1 MASERQIAANRLN
14 ARKSTGPR
22 SRAGKRRAS
31 RNAYRHGL
39 ASSRKPDAA
48 TARKLDQLARQIA
61 GDSNSEII
69 LELARSAAEA
79 ELDLARVR
87 LASVALINR
96 VSAFGAID
104 PFSDELAKDK
114 AKLQRLRAEL
124 RQFRAE
130 LRQFRAELPH
140 FNACQAQHRKALCK
154 ILYRDGRHTALVEED
169 SNENMPTQEPERTA
183 EAVRRALPE
192 LVKLNRYQ
200 VRAASRRNRAI
211 KEIIKI
217 KSN

>member
-14 ARKSTGPR
+14 ARKSTGPL

-39 ASSRKPDAA
+39 ASRRKPDAA
-48 TARKLDQLARQIA
+48 TSRKLDQLARQIV
-61 GDSNSEII
+61 GDSDSEII

-79 ELDLARVR
+79 EFDLARVR
-87 LASVALINR
+87 LARVALINR

-104 PFSDELAKDK
+104 PFFDKLAKDK
-114 AKLQRLRAEL
+114 ARWRRLRL
-124 RQFRAE
+124 QSSVQDF
-130 LRQFRAELPH
+130 
-140 FNACQAQHRKALCK
+140 
-154 ILYRDGRHTALVEED
+154 ID
-169 SNENMPTQEPERTA
+169 STENMPTQQSERAA

-192 LVKLNRYQ
+192 LVKLDRYQ
-200 VRAASRRNRAI
+200 VRATSRRNRAI
-211 KEIIKI
+211 EEIINI

>member
-48 TARKLDQLARQIA
+48 TARKLDQLARQIV
-61 GDSNSEII
+61 GDSKSEIS

-79 ELDLARVR
+79 EFDLARVR
-87 LASVALINR
+87 LVGVALINR

-104 PFSDELAKDK
+104 PFSDELAKDM
-114 AKLQRLRAEL
+114 AKLERLRAEL
-124 RQFRAE
+124 R
-130 LRQFRAELPH
+130 H
-140 FNACQAQHRKALCK
+140 FKARLSGAAPQSPVQDF
-154 ILYRDGRHTALVEED
+154 ID
-169 SNENMPTQEPERTA
+169 SAENMPTQEPERTA

>member
-48 TARKLDQLARQIA
+48 TARKLERLARQIA

-79 ELDLARVR
+79 EFDLARARV
-87 LASVALINR
+87 ASVALINR

-114 AKLQRLRAEL
+114 AKWQRLRAEL
-124 RQFRAE
+124 RNFRAE
-130 LRQFRAELPH
+130 LRHFKARLSGAVPQSPVQDFIDSAENL
-140 FNACQAQHRKALCK
+140 
-154 ILYRDGRHTALVEED
+154 
-169 SNENMPTQEPERTA
+169 PTQEPERTA

>member
-14 ARKSTGPR
+14 ARKSTGPL

-48 TARKLDQLARQIA
+48 TARKLDQLARQIV

-79 ELDLARVR
+79 EFDLARVR
-87 LASVALINR
+87 LAGVALINR

-104 PFSDELAKDK
+104 PFFDKLAKDK
-114 AKLQRLRAEL
+114 AKWQRLRAEL
-124 RQFRAE
+124 R
-130 LRQFRAELPH
+130 H
-140 FNACQAQHRKALCK
+140 FKACLSGAAPQGPVPDFIVSA
-154 ILYRDGRHTALVEED
+154 
-169 SNENMPTQEPERTA
+169 ENMPTQQPERTV

-217 KSN
+217 KSNSN

>member
-14 ARKSTGPR
+14 ARKSTGPL
-22 SRAGKRRAS
+22 SRAGKRRSS

-48 TARKLDQLARQIA
+48 VARKLDQLARQIA

-79 ELDLARVR
+79 EFDLARGR
-87 LASVALINR
+87 LACRGLINR
-96 VSAFGAID
+96 VFVDGTID
-104 PFSDELAKDK
+104 PIADQLEKDK
-114 AKLQRLRAEL
+114 AKWKRVRAEV
-124 RQFRAE
+124 R
-130 LRQFRAELPH
+130 H
-140 FNACQAQHRKALCK
+140 FKAL
-154 ILYRDGRHTALVEED
+154 LSGVAALEIPVQDFID
-169 SNENMPTQEPERTA
+169 SAENMPTQEPERTA

-211 KEIIKI
+211 KEISRLKRTEIVGLIANWRAHRVKPEE
-217 KSN
+217 

>member
-14 ARKSTGPR
+14 ARKSTGPL

-48 TARKLDQLARQIA
+48 TARKLDQLARQIV

-79 ELDLARVR
+79 EFDLARVR
-87 LASVALINR
+87 LAGVALINR
-96 VSAFGAID
+96 VSAFGSID
-104 PFSDELAKDK
+104 PFFDELAKDK
-114 AKLQRLRAEL
+114 AKWQRLRAEL
-124 RQFRAE
+124 RHFRAE
-130 LRQFRAELPH
+130 LRH
-140 FNACQAQHRKALCK
+140 FKARLSGAAPQSPVQDF
-154 ILYRDGRHTALVEED
+154 ID
-169 SNENMPTQEPERTA
+169 SAENMPTQEPERTA

-211 KEIIKI
+211 REIIKI

>member
-79 ELDLARVR
+79 EFDLARARV
-87 LASVALINR
+87 ASVALINR

-104 PFSDELAKDK
+104 PFVDELAKEM
-114 AKLQRLRAEL
+114 AKWQRLRAEL
-124 RQFRAE
+124 R
-130 LRQFRAELPH
+130 H
-140 FNACQAQHRKALCK
+140 FKARLSGAAPQSPVQDF
-154 ILYRDGRHTALVEED
+154 ID
-169 SNENMPTQEPERTA
+169 SAENMPTQEPERTA

>member
-31 RNAYRHGL
+31 GNAYRHGL
-39 ASSRKPDAA
+39 ASSRNLNAV
-48 TARKLDQLARQIA
+48 TARQLDQLAREIA
-61 GDSNSEII
+61 GDSKSEII

-79 ELDLARVR
+79 ELDLARAR
-87 LASVALINR
+87 LAGVGLINR
-96 VSAFGAID
+96 VFVDGTID
-104 PFSDELAKDK
+104 RFADELAMDK
-114 AKLQRLRAEL
+114 AKWQRLRAEARHFL
-124 RQFRAE
+124 RGAAPPEVPVQDFVDPE
-130 LRQFRAELPH
+130 SLPT
-140 FNACQAQHRKALCK
+140 LP
-154 ILYRDGRHTALVEED
+154 
-169 SNENMPTQEPERTA
+169 SERIA

-192 LVKLNRYQ
+192 LVKLDRYQ

-211 KEIIKI
+211 KEISKI

>member
-39 ASSRKPDAA
+39 ASSGKPDAA
-48 TARKLDQLARQIA
+48 IARKLDQLARQIA

-79 ELDLARVR
+79 EFDLARVR
-87 LASVALINR
+87 LAWVALINR

-104 PFSDELAKDK
+104 PFSDELAKDE

-124 RQFRAE
+124 R
-130 LRQFRAELPH
+130 H
-140 FNACQAQHRKALCK
+140 FKARLSGAAPQSPVQDF
-154 ILYRDGRHTALVEED
+154 IDSTED
-169 SNENMPTQEPERTA
+169 MPTQEPERTA

-192 LVKLNRYQ
+192 LVKLDRYQ

>member
-31 RNAYRHGL
+31 RNAYRHGF

-48 TARKLDQLARQIA
+48 TARKREQLAREIA
-61 GDSNSEII
+61 GDCQSEII
-69 LELARSAAEA
+69 LEFARSAAEA

-87 LASVALINR
+87 LACRGLINR
-96 VSAFGAID
+96 VLVDGTID
-104 PFSDELAKDK
+104 RFADQLAMVE
-114 AKLQRLRAEL
+114 AKCQWLRAGL
-124 RQFRAE
+124 LVQDFIDSAE
-130 LRQFRAELPH
+130 
-140 FNACQAQHRKALCK
+140 
-154 ILYRDGRHTALVEED
+154 
-169 SNENMPTQEPERTA
+169 SMPTLPSERTA

-217 KSN
+217 KSNSK

>member
-14 ARKSTGPR
+14 ARKSTGPL

-31 RNAYRHGL
+31 GNAYRHGL

-48 TARKLDQLARQIA
+48 TARKLEQLARQIA
-61 GDSNSEII
+61 GGSNSEII

-79 ELDLARVR
+79 EFDLARVR

-104 PFSDELAKDK
+104 PFFDELAKDN
-114 AKLQRLRAEL
+114 AKWQRLRAEL
-124 RQFRAE
+124 R
-130 LRQFRAELPH
+130 H
-140 FNACQAQHRKALCK
+140 FKARLSGATPQSPVQAF
-154 ILYRDGRHTALVEED
+154 ID
-169 SNENMPTQEPERTA
+169 SAENMPTQEPERTA
-183 EAVRRALPE
+183 EAIRRALPE
-192 LVKLNRYQ
+192 LVKLDRYQ

-217 KSN
+217 KSNLDRLV

>member
-104 PFSDELAKDK
+104 PFFDELAKDK
-114 AKLQRLRAEL
+114 AKWQRLRAEL
-124 RQFRAE
+124 RHFRAE
-130 LRQFRAELPH
+130 LRH
-140 FNACQAQHRKALCK
+140 FKARLSGAAPQSPVHDF
-154 ILYRDGRHTALVEED
+154 ID
-169 SNENMPTQEPERTA
+169 STENMPTQEPERTA
-183 EAVRRALPE
+183 EAVRRALLE

-211 KEIIKI
+211 KEIIKEIIKI

>member
-87 LASVALINR
+87 LAWVALINR

-104 PFSDELAKDK
+104 PFFDELAKDK
-114 AKLQRLRAEL
+114 AKWQRLRAEL
-124 RQFRAE
+124 R
-130 LRQFRAELPH
+130 H
-140 FNACQAQHRKALCK
+140 FKARLSGAAPQSPVQDV
-154 ILYRDGRHTALVEED
+154 ID
-169 SNENMPTQEPERTA
+169 STENMPTQQSERTV

>member
-14 ARKSTGPR
+14 ARKSTGPL
-22 SRAGKRRAS
+22 SRAGKRRTS

-61 GDSNSEII
+61 GDSDSEII

-79 ELDLARVR
+79 EFDLARVR

-104 PFSDELAKDK
+104 PFFDELAKDK
-114 AKLQRLRAEL
+114 AKWQRLQAEL
-124 RQFRAE
+124 R
-130 LRQFRAELPH
+130 H
-140 FNACQAQHRKALCK
+140 FKARLSGAAPQSPVQDL
-154 ILYRDGRHTALVEED
+154 ID
-169 SNENMPTQEPERTA
+169 STENMPTREPERTA

-211 KEIIKI
+211 KEIFKI

>member
-31 RNAYRHGL
+31 GNAYRHGL
-39 ASSRKPDAA
+39 ASSRNLNAV
-48 TARKLDQLARQIA
+48 TARQRDQLAREIA

-79 ELDLARVR
+79 ELDLARAR
-87 LASVALINR
+87 LAGVGLINR
-96 VSAFGAID
+96 VFVDGTID
-104 PFSDELAKDK
+104 RFADELAKVK
-114 AKLQRLRAEL
+114 AKLQLQDYVDPAE
-124 RQFRAE
+124 
-130 LRQFRAELPH
+130 
-140 FNACQAQHRKALCK
+140 
-154 ILYRDGRHTALVEED
+154 
-169 SNENMPTQEPERTA
+169 SMPTLPSERTA

-192 LVKLNRYQ
+192 LVKLDRYQ

-217 KSN
+217 KSNCDRVV

>member
-114 AKLQRLRAEL
+114 AKWQRLRAEL
-124 RQFRAE
+124 R
-130 LRQFRAELPH
+130 H
-140 FNACQAQHRKALCK
+140 FKARLSGAAPQSPVQDF
-154 ILYRDGRHTALVEED
+154 ID
-169 SNENMPTQEPERTA
+169 SAENMPTQQPERTV

-192 LVKLNRYQ
+192 LVKLDRYQ

>member
-39 ASSRKPDAA
+39 SSSRKPDAA
-48 TARKLDQLARQIA
+48 TARKRDQLAREIA
-61 GDSNSEII
+61 GDSQSEII
-69 LELARSAAEA
+69 LEFARSAADA

-87 LASVALINR
+87 SACRGLINR
-96 VSAFGAID
+96 VLVDGTVDRLADRLERAGLLVQDFID
-104 PFSDELAKDK
+104 P
-114 AKLQRLRAEL
+114 AE
-124 RQFRAE
+124 
-130 LRQFRAELPH
+130 
-140 FNACQAQHRKALCK
+140 
-154 ILYRDGRHTALVEED
+154 
-169 SNENMPTQEPERTA
+169 SMPTLPSERTA

-217 KSN
+217 KSNRDRLV

>member
-48 TARKLDQLARQIA
+48 TARKLDQLARQIV
-61 GDSNSEII
+61 GDSKSEIS

-79 ELDLARVR
+79 EFDLARVR
-87 LASVALINR
+87 LVGVALINR

-104 PFSDELAKDK
+104 PFFDQLAKDK

-124 RQFRAE
+124 RLF
-130 LRQFRAELPH
+130 
-140 FNACQAQHRKALCK
+140 KARLSGAAPQSPVQDL
-154 ILYRDGRHTALVEED
+154 ID
-169 SNENMPTQEPERTA
+169 SAENMPTQEPERTA

-192 LVKLNRYQ
+192 LAKLNRYQ

>member
-31 RNAYRHGL
+31 GNAYRHGL
-39 ASSRKPDAA
+39 ASGRNLNAA
-48 TARKLDQLARQIA
+48 TARRRDRLARQIA
-61 GDSNSEII
+61 GDSQSEII
-69 LELARSAAEA
+69 PEFARSAAEA

-87 LASVALINR
+87 LAGVGLINR
-96 VSAFGAID
+96 VFVDGTID
-104 PFSDELAKDK
+104 RFADELANDRARWK
-114 AKLQRLRAEL
+114 RMRAEL
-124 RQFRAE
+124 RRLKLLLRGVEAPEVPVQDFVDPAE
-130 LRQFRAELPH
+130 
-140 FNACQAQHRKALCK
+140 
-154 ILYRDGRHTALVEED
+154 
-169 SNENMPTQEPERTA
+169 SMPTLPSEREA

-211 KEIIKI
+211 KEITKI
-217 KSN
+217 KSNGGRLV

>member
-14 ARKSTGPR
+14 ARKSTGPL

-114 AKLQRLRAEL
+114 AKWQRLRAEL
-124 RQFRAE
+124 R
-130 LRQFRAELPH
+130 H
-140 FNACQAQHRKALCK
+140 FKTRLSGAAPQSPVQDF
-154 ILYRDGRHTALVEED
+154 ID
-169 SNENMPTQEPERTA
+169 SAENMPTQQPERTV

-192 LVKLNRYQ
+192 LVKLDRYQ

>member
-48 TARKLDQLARQIA
+48 TAGKLDQLARQIA

-79 ELDLARVR
+79 EFDLARVR
-87 LASVALINR
+87 LAWVALINR

-114 AKLQRLRAEL
+114 PKWQRLRAEL
-124 RQFRAE
+124 R
-130 LRQFRAELPH
+130 H
-140 FNACQAQHRKALCK
+140 FKARLSGAAPQSPVQDF
-154 ILYRDGRHTALVEED
+154 IDSTED
-169 SNENMPTQEPERTA
+169 MPTQEPERTA

-192 LVKLNRYQ
+192 LVKLDRYQ

-217 KSN
+217 KSS

>member
-14 ARKSTGPR
+14 ARKSTGPL

-48 TARKLDQLARQIA
+48 IARKLDQLARQIA

-69 LELARSAAEA
+69 LELARSAAEV
-79 ELDLARVR
+79 EFDLARVR
-87 LASVALINR
+87 VASVALING

-104 PFSDELAKDK
+104 PFCDELAKDK
-114 AKLQRLRAEL
+114 AKWQRLRAEL
-124 RQFRAE
+124 R
-130 LRQFRAELPH
+130 H
-140 FNACQAQHRKALCK
+140 FKARLSGATLQSPVQDF
-154 ILYRDGRHTALVEED
+154 ID
-169 SNENMPTQEPERTA
+169 SAENMPTQEPERTA
-183 EAVRRALPE
+183 EAIRRALPE

>member
-48 TARKLDQLARQIA
+48 TAGKLDQLARQIA

-79 ELDLARVR
+79 EFDLARVR
-87 LASVALINR
+87 LAWVALINR

-114 AKLQRLRAEL
+114 PKWQRLRAEL
-124 RQFRAE
+124 R
-130 LRQFRAELPH
+130 H
-140 FNACQAQHRKALCK
+140 FKARLSGATLQSPVQDF
-154 ILYRDGRHTALVEED
+154 IDSTED
-169 SNENMPTQEPERTA
+169 MPTQEPERTA

-192 LVKLNRYQ
+192 LVKLDRYQ

>member
-14 ARKSTGPR
+14 ARKSTGPL

-31 RNAYRHGL
+31 WNAYRHGL
-39 ASSRKPDAA
+39 ASSSRPDAA
-48 TARKLDQLARQIA
+48 TARKLDQLARQIV
-61 GDSNSEII
+61 GDTNSEII
-69 LELARSAAEA
+69 LEPARSAAEA
-79 ELDLARVR
+79 ELDLARARRVG
-87 LASVALINR
+87 VALINR
-96 VSAFGAID
+96 VFVDGTID
-104 PFSDELAKDK
+104 PIADQFAKED
-114 AKLQRLRAEL
+114 AKLQRMRAEL
-124 RQFRAE
+124 RNFRAE
-130 LRQFRAELPH
+130 VRHFKARLPGPAPQSPVPDFIDSAE
-140 FNACQAQHRKALCK
+140 
-154 ILYRDGRHTALVEED
+154 
-169 SNENMPTQEPERTA
+169 SMPTQQPERTA

>member
-22 SRAGKRRAS
+22 SRAGKLRAS
-31 RNAYRHGL
+31 QNAHGHGL
-39 ASSRKPDAA
+39 SVSCKPNAA
-48 TARKLDQLARQIA
+48 TARKLDELARQIA
-61 GDSNSEII
+61 GDNSSGII

-79 ELDLARVR
+79 EFDLARTR
-87 LASVALINR
+87 LAKVGLINH
-96 VSAFGAID
+96 VSAVGCID
-104 PFSDELAKDK
+104 PFFNELQKLK
-114 AKLQRLRAEL
+114 AKLRRM
-124 RQFRAE
+124 
-130 LRQFRAELPH
+130 
-140 FNACQAQHRKALCK
+140 RKTEN
-154 ILYRDGRHTALVEED
+154 RDFHD
-169 SNENMPTQEPERTA
+169 SGENMPAQQPERTF

-192 LVKLNRYQ
+192 LVKLDRYA

>member
-14 ARKSTGPR
+14 ARKSTGPL

-104 PFSDELAKDK
+104 PFFDELAKDK
-114 AKLQRLRAEL
+114 AKWQRLRAEL
-124 RQFRAE
+124 R
-130 LRQFRAELPH
+130 H
-140 FNACQAQHRKALCK
+140 FKARLSGAAPQSPVQDF
-154 ILYRDGRHTALVEED
+154 ID
-169 SNENMPTQEPERTA
+169 SAENMPTQQPERTA
-183 EAVRRALPE
+183 EAIRRALPE

>member
-14 ARKSTGPR
+14 ARKSTGPL

-48 TARKLDQLARQIA
+48 TASKLDDLARQIA

-79 ELDLARVR
+79 EFDLARVR
-87 LASVALINR
+87 LVWIALVNR
-96 VSAFGAID
+96 VFASGAID
-104 PFSDELAKDK
+104 PFVDDFARDK
-114 AKLQRLRAEL
+114 AKWQRLRAEL
-124 RQFRAE
+124 R
-130 LRQFRAELPH
+130 H
-140 FNACQAQHRKALCK
+140 FKACLSGAAPQSPVQDL
-154 ILYRDGRHTALVEED
+154 ID
-169 SNENMPTQEPERTA
+169 SAKNMPTEPSERTF

-192 LVKLNRYQ
+192 LIKLNRYQ

-211 KEIIKI
+211 KGIIKI
-217 KSN
+217 KST

>member
-14 ARKSTGPR
+14 ARKSTGPL

-39 ASSRKPDAA
+39 ASSRKPDDV
-48 TARKLDQLARQIA
+48 TARKLDQFARQIV
-61 GDSNSEII
+61 GDSNSEIL

-79 ELDLARVR
+79 EFDLARVR
-87 LASVALINR
+87 LAQVGLINH

-104 PFSDELAKDK
+104 PFFDELAKDK
-114 AKLQRLRAEL
+114 AKWQRLRAEL
-124 RQFRAE
+124 R
-130 LRQFRAELPH
+130 H
-140 FNACQAQHRKALCK
+140 FKARLSGAAPQSPVQDF
-154 ILYRDGRHTALVEED
+154 ID
-169 SNENMPTQEPERTA
+169 SAENMPTQQPERTV

-192 LVKLNRYQ
+192 LVKLDRYQ